1 MGDFRIFLVMD
12 VTKQICILDIRKEV
26 LTFKTKHVTILE
38 AVNSLYNRIFFSNF
52 CKVKIIWFSYNRLE

>member
-12 VTKQICILDIRKEV
+12 VSKQICILDKRIEV

-38 AVNSLYNRIFFSNF
+38 AVNSLYNRISFFLIF
-52 CKVKIIWFSYNRLE
+52 VK